1 MSEVEETAREIERYA
16 RSVATGP
23 GSEPGDPGAREAAL
37 TRVHDA
43 LQLGRR
49 AEELL
54 SATARA
60 AREFGCTWQEIG
72 DVVGVTRQA
81 AFQRFGKPIDPRTG
95 APMQK
100 VTIAHADVMALD
112 IIEKITKTE
121 WASVTARFDETM
133 TAALSDTA
141 LADAWAS
148 VVALQGEL
156 ESTGSPFVR
165 GHGLHTVVDVPL
177 EQEAGEM
184 VFRVAFDAD
193 GRIAGLFFLNP
204 DAASKE
210 L

>member
-1 MSEVEETAREIERYA
+1 MSEVEETARQIERYA

-23 GSEPGDPGAREAAL
+23 GVEPGDPGAREAAL

-43 LQLGRR
+43 LQLSRR
-49 AEELL
+49 AEDLL

-60 AREFGCTWQEIG
+60 ARDHGCTWQEIG

-100 VTIAHADVMALD
+100 TTIPHADAMALD
-112 IIEKITKTE
+112 LLEKIAGAE
-121 WASVTARFDETM
+121 WATVTARFDETM
-133 TAALSDTA
+133 TAALSEKA
-141 LADAWAS
+141 LADAWAA
-148 VVALQGEL
+148 VVALHGEL
-156 ESTGSPFVR
+156 ESTGTPFVR
-165 GHGLHTVVDVPL
+165 GHGLHTVVDVPF

-193 GRIAGLFFLNP
+193 GRVAGLYFLNP
-204 DAASKE
+204 DAAGKD